1 MKLKRFYE
9 AKIYPQII
17 KESKLSPEQKTAFV
31 EAVSM
36 FNEYG
41 NKIYREDNIKDVVE
55 AIKRLSAGA
64 GNYIMSETEDWFDGV
79 TVKRDVKEINNTS
92 KLFEKTALEMEAMQ
106 QRLESLY
113 EDLGGKLGRYY
124 ELAEK
129 LDAVGKEDG
138 DIDNDGDE
146 DSSDEYL
153 SKKRAAISKAV
164 KNETI
169 SPKVGGPAGQRWGM
183 ANTKKN
189 NSDSP
194 YWRKW

>member
-1 MKLKRFYE
+1 MKLK
-9 AKIYPQII
+9 KIL
-17 KESKLSPEQKTAFV
+17 KESKLRPEQKAAFI
-31 EAVSM
+31 EAVSK

-41 NKIYREDNIKDVVE
+41 KSIYRENNIKDVVE

-79 TVKRDVKEINNTS
+79 TVKRDVKEISNTS

-129 LDAVGKEDG
+129 LDPVGKEDG
-138 DIDNDGDE
+138 DIDNDGDK
-146 DSSDEYL
+146 DKSDKYL
-153 SKKRAAISKAV
+153 ANRRKTVSKAIN
-164 KNETI
+164 KENFNIKGWQKTHGI
-169 SPKVGGPAGQRWGM
+169 
-183 ANTKKN
+183 N
-189 NSDSP
+189 
-194 YWRKW
+194 